1 MSFATVLNQLY
12 EQSPD
17 VTRGSIVLNNAA
29 GRSLRRRPATVC
41 AADVLDCAGG
51 FSAGDT
57 VYVTFRAVDG
67 GQFVIATGVIGCDE
81 ITLRQQM
88 RSTATVVIR
97 ETDVK
102 LLW

>member
-1 MSFATVLNQLY
+1 MS
-12 EQSPD
+12 S
-17 VTRGSIVLNNAA
+17 GSIVINNAS
-29 GRSLRRRPATVC
+29 GRALRREVADVT
-41 AADVLDCAGG
+41 AHDVLDCAGG

-67 GQFVIATGVIGCDE
+67 GQFVVATGVMCCDE
-81 ITLRQQM
+81 TTLRQQM